1 VSELAAERPVA
12 RPNRLLAAARNA
24 AYLVA
29 GLALELA
36 GVVTLPALSW
46 RSSLPWRLN
55 ARERRLAN
63 VLLHGRV
70 PRLPGAET
78 PAARRIALFTP
89 LRLAAIAAAGLAA
102 AAPIALTVLLALYAA
117 EGLSGSSD
125 RYLGPWELDRLAGA
139 VLAVLALAAA
149 VVTVAVLDGLGRPLR
164 ATARRLLATASPQPG
179 ASLDALAETIGDRSL
194 SVAYWL
200 PDRGVFV
207 DEHGLPVELPDAV
220 GGRTSTIV
228 EHDGQR
234 LAAIVH
240 DADLDAGPE
249 LVRAAAAGAVL
260 ALENERLKAALR
272 ARVEELRSSRARI
285 VEAGID
291 ARRELERDLH
301 GGAQQHLVALS
312 LELQMLRARV
322 AEDPESLRI
331 LDSSLGKLSNAL
343 AELREL
349 ARGIH
354 PAILTHRGLGPAI
367 TALIDRVQLPVEW
380 EDELDERL
388 APSSEAAAYFV
399 VLEGLTNAVEHGNAT
414 RAVVRVRR
422 EAGAITVEVEDDG
435 VGGANPA
442 LGSGLRE
449 LEDRVGANDGT
460 LTIDSPPGLGTRI
473 RAWIPAPPAELPQ
486 A

>member
-24 AYLVA
+24 SYLVA
-29 GLALELA
+29 CLALELV
-36 GVVTLPALSW
+36 GVVTLPALFW

-63 VLLHGRV
+63 FLLNARV
-70 PRLPGAET
+70 PRLPGAGT

-102 AAPIALTVLLALYAA
+102 AAPIALAVVLALYAA
-117 EGLSGSSD
+117 EGLSGS
-125 RYLGPWELDRLAGA
+125 RELDRLAGA

-149 VVTVAVLDGLGRPLR
+149 VVAVAVLDGLGRPLR
-164 ATARRLLATASPQPG
+164 ATARRFLTTASPQPG
-179 ASLDALAETIGDRSL
+179 APLAALAETIGDSSL

-200 PDRGVFV
+200 PDRRVFV
-207 DEHGLPVELPDAV
+207 DEHGLPVELPDEG

-234 LAAIVH
+234 LAALVH

-301 GGAQQHLVALS
+301 GGAQQHLVALN
-312 LELQMLRARV
+312 LELQMLRARM
-322 AEDPESLRI
+322 ADDPESLRI
-331 LDSSLGKLSNAL
+331 LDSSREKLGNAL

-349 ARGIH
+349 AHGIH

-367 TALIDRVQLPVEW
+367 TALVDRVELPVEW
-380 EDELDERL
+380 EDELNERL
-388 APSSEAAAYFV
+388 APSAEAAAYFV
-399 VLEGLTNAVEHGNAT
+399 VLEGLENVVEHANAT

-422 EAGAITVEVEDDG
+422 EADAITVEVEDDG
-435 VGGANPA
+435 VGGADSS

-449 LEDRVGANDGT
+449 LEDRVAANDGT
-460 LTIDSPPGLGTRI
+460 LTVDSPPGGGTRI
-473 RAWIPAPPAELPQ
+473 TAWIPAASAGLPQ